1 MHITANHLKCLAGV
15 AAISALVTTQAA
27 AGVLYAGESSGYGYL
42 TTVNRNTGDQT
53 VVGRHDPDQTIGQPG
68 SSGMDYDAD
77 NDMLY
82 MVSRAPWNKGLYSIN
97 RSNGLATP
105 IGPTA
110 FDSYFGDADPIGL
123 VYDRAS
129 GSLFSAIAGS
139 TQMVAINPATGVP
152 TVHTIFANFN
162 TVSALAYDPAGDLY
176 AIGRMND
183 DRALI
188 RFDPLTGVGESII
201 TLAGSTH
208 SYHSLTWDPKNDVF
222 WTFNNDNDT
231 LVMLDPLAGTETAG
245 PQVSALTVDQGY
257 PIGSPP
263 HTTLQGLVYIVP
275 SPSTLVAFGLAPALL
290 GGRRRKGG
298 SR

>member
-1 MHITANHLKCLAGV
+1 MRITFTYARSLVGV
-15 AAISALVTTQAA
+15 AAISAIVTTQAA

-53 VVGRHDPDQTIGQPG
+53 VVGRHDPDQKIGQPQ

-77 NDMLY
+77 NDVLY
-82 MVSRAPWNKGLYSIN
+82 MVSRATWNKGLYSIN

-110 FDSYFGDADPIGL
+110 FESYFGDADPVGL
-123 VYDRAS
+123 VYDRSS
-129 GSLFSAIAGS
+129 GYLFSALAGS
-139 TQMVAINPATGVP
+139 NEMVAIDPATGIP
-152 TVHTIFANFN
+152 FTYSIFANFN
-162 TVSALAYDPAGDLY
+162 SVSALAYDPAGDLY

-183 DRALI
+183 ERALI

-201 TLAGSTH
+201 TLTGSTF
-208 SYHSLTWDPKNDVF
+208 SYFALTWDPENDVF

-231 LVMLDPLAGTETAG
+231 LVMLDPFAGTEIAG
-245 PQVSALTVDQGY
+245 PQVSVLTVDQGY

-275 SPSTLVAFGLAPALL
+275 SPSTLVAFGLAPVLL
-290 GGRRRKGG
+290 GGRRRKEG
-298 SR
+298 SK